1 MSEAPRREFDAW
13 CETEF
18 GMTRKL
24 RIGFA
29 IMQEMFRREVS
40 SERREKVLSCDTMA
54 WAGTLAV
61 KKTMR

>member
-13 CETEF
+13 RETKL

-29 IMQEMFRREVS
+29 IMEEMFRGEVS
-40 SERREKVLSCDTMA
+40 LER
-54 WAGTLAV
+54 
-61 KKTMR
+61 